1 MLRRQ
6 GVLCPSDVTRA
17 GRWPKGGQK
26 DLIFPG
32 EASNPGKCIV
42 DCQFAAVPGIF
53 VKEGPPLFRL
63 TRTLEQV
70 GDLSEFLEV

>member
-1 MLRRQ
+1 
-6 GVLCPSDVTRA
+6 
-17 GRWPKGGQK
+17 
-26 DLIFPG
+26 
-32 EASNPGKCIV
+32 
-42 DCQFAAVPGIF
+42 